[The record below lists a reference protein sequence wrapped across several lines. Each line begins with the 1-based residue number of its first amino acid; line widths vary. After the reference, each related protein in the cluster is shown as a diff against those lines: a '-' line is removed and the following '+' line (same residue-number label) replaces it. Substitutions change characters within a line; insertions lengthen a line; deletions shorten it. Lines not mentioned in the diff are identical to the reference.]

1 MVAMPN
7 LTTNTGLWFRLV
19 LISFASALL
28 ALFIGQGIVARQEQ
42 TQLQRYSQEVLDQG
56 IAVASEGRETINRV
70 LTLNNVPCSTADLK
84 ELRLISFYSV
94 YLRDIGRIKDNYLI
108 CSAGWGML
116 NPPIYLLQPNLTT
129 PEGVQLWT
137 AMKDVIDPRITA
149 DMASLNGV
157 VTITAAAA
165 FRRFTQPPAEHNA
178 ILLTRNLSHVYQTFG
193 NIDLTAFQQ
202 TQHLNNSW
210 LTMGKRQTFFCA
222 QNRDICVLAQLNSA
236 GILSRP
242 WYIIA
247 ALFFIG
253 ALIGASFTLS
263 YQLYYDRHHA
273 LPSQLKRAIKHQR
286 FQVHYQPLISLPQ
299 RAIIGVEAL
308 ARWKN
313 ERGDNVSPEFF
324 IGIAEKMGYSD
335 ELTRIITRQALHD
348 MQPYLTQETPFLLS
362 INLSVSDIV
371 SRDYL
376 RFLQQMCDELAI
388 DKTRVMLELTE
399 RSSTSHQTLA
409 NGLEA
414 LRRSGY
420 KVALDDFGTGYS
432 NLDYLSH
439 LPFDMIKIDKIFVD
453 AIGTDTVN
461 AAMADLLFTLIKKL
475 DVPVIIEGVETREQA
490 AYILQ
495 QCPSAIMQGWYFGK
509 AVALCDLPDIH
520 HYSCPPIETAN
531 DNTIV

>member
-1 MVAMPN
+1 MLA

-19 LISFASALL
+19 SISLGSALL
-28 ALFIGQGIVARQEQ
+28 ALLLGQAIVARMEQ
-42 TQLQRYSQEVLDQG
+42 TQLLHYSEEVLDQG
-56 IAVASEGRETINRV
+56 IAVANEGRETINRV
-70 LTLNNVPCSTADLK
+70 LTLNNTPCSSADLK

-94 YLRDIGRIKDNYLI
+94 YLRDIGRIKNNYLI

-116 NPPIYLLQPNLTT
+116 NPPIYLLPPNLTT
-129 PEGVQLWT
+129 PDGVQLWT
-137 AMKDVIDPRITA
+137 AMKDVVDPRITA

-165 FRRFTQPPAEHNA
+165 FRRFTQPPAEHSA
-178 ILLTRNLSHVYQTFG
+178 MLLTRNLDHVYQKFG
-193 NIDLTAFQQ
+193 DIDLPAFRQTRQQ
-202 TQHLNNSW
+202 NNAW

-222 QNRDICVLAQLNSA
+222 QNRDICVLAQLDSA
-236 GILSRP
+236 GILYHP
-242 WYIIA
+242 WYVIA
-247 ALFFIG
+247 SLLFLG
-253 ALIGASFTLS
+253 LLIGASSTFS
-263 YQLYYDRHHA
+263 YQLYYDRHQA

-308 ARWKN
+308 ARWRN
-313 ERGDNVSPEFF
+313 EHGDNVSPEYF
-324 IGIAEKMGYSD
+324 INIAEEMGYLP

-348 MQPYLTQETPFLLS
+348 MQPYLTQEPPFLLS
-362 INLSVSDIV
+362 INLSVTDIV
-371 SRDYL
+371 SPDYHH
-376 RFLQQMCDELAI
+376 FLQKMCDELGI
-388 DKTRVMLELTE
+388 DRARIMLELTE

-414 LRRSGY
+414 LRREGY

-439 LPFDMIKIDKIFVD
+439 LPFDMIKIDKVFVG
-453 AIGTDTVN
+453 AIGTDSVN
-461 AAMADLLFTLIKKL
+461 AAMADLLFTLVKKL

-495 QCPSAIMQGWYFGK
+495 QCPSAMIQGWYFSK

-520 HYSCPPIETAN
+520 HYQCPPIETA
-531 DNTIV
+531 DRKSVV

>member
-1 MVAMPN
+1 MVAMLT
-7 LTTNTGLWFRLV
+7 LTTNTRLWLRLV
-19 LISFASALL
+19 LISFGSALL
-28 ALFIGQGIVARQEQ
+28 ALFIGQGILARLEQ
-42 TQLQRYSQEVLDQG
+42 TQLLNYSQEVLKQG
-56 IAVASEGRETINRV
+56 TDVAHEGRETINRV
-70 LTLNNVPCSTADLK
+70 LTLGNTPCSSADLK

-108 CSAGWGML
+108 CSAGWGIL
-116 NPPIYLLQPNLTT
+116 NPPIYLLPPNLTT
-129 PEGVQLWT
+129 PDGVQLWT

-165 FRRFTQPPAEHNA
+165 FRRFIQPPADYSAMLTTHN
-178 ILLTRNLSHVYQTFG
+178 LDHVYQTFG
-193 NIDLTAFQQ
+193 NIDLPVFKKTHHQD
-202 TQHLNNSW
+202 NSW
-210 LTMGKRQTFFCA
+210 LAMGKRQTFFCA
-222 QNRDICVLAQLNSA
+222 SNVNICVLAQLDSA
-236 GILSRP
+236 GILYRP

-247 ALFFIG
+247 LLFFVG
-253 ALIGASFTLS
+253 ALVGASFTLS

-313 ERGDNVSPEFF
+313 ERGNNVSPEFF
-324 IGIAEKMGYSD
+324 ISLAEKMGYSD

-348 MQPYLTQETPFLLS
+348 MRPYLTQETPFLLS

-371 SRDYL
+371 SPDYH

-399 RSSTSHQTLA
+399 RSSTSHKTLA
-409 NGLEA
+409 DGLEA
-414 LRRSGY
+414 LRHSGY

-432 NLDYLSH
+432 NLDYLSN
-439 LPFDMIKIDKIFVD
+439 LPFDMIKIDKIFVG
-453 AIGTDTVN
+453 AIGTDSVN

-475 DVPVIIEGVETREQA
+475 DVSVIFEGVETREQA

-495 QCPSAIMQGWYFGK
+495 QCPSAIIQGWYFSK
-509 AVALCDLPDIH
+509 AVALHDLPDIH
-520 HYSCPPIETAN
+520 HYPCPPIEA
-531 DNTIV
+531 V

>member
-1 MVAMPN
+1 MVAMLT

-28 ALFIGQGIVARQEQ
+28 ALFIGQGILARLEQ
-42 TQLQRYSQEVLDQG
+42 TQLQHYSQDVLDQG
-56 IAVASEGRETINRV
+56 IAVANEGRETINRV
-70 LTLNNVPCSTADLK
+70 LTLNNAPCSSADLK

-108 CSAGWGML
+108 CSAGWGIL
-116 NPPIYLLQPNLTT
+116 NPPIYLLPPNLTT

-137 AMKDVIDPRITA
+137 AMKDVVDPRITA

-165 FRRFTQPPAEHNA
+165 FRRFIHPPAEYNA
-178 ILLTRNLSHVYQTFG
+178 MLITRNLGHIYQTFG
-193 NIDLTAFQQ
+193 DIDLSAFKQ
-202 TQHLNNSW
+202 TQQQKNAW

-222 QNRDICVLAQLNSA
+222 ANRDICVLAQLDSA
-236 GILSRP
+236 GILYRP
-242 WYIIA
+242 WYIIT
-247 ALFFIG
+247 ALFFVG

-263 YQLYYDRHHA
+263 YQLYDDRHQA

-286 FQVHYQPLISLPQ
+286 LHVHYQPLISLPQ

-313 ERGDNVSPEFF
+313 ERGDNVSPELF
-324 IGIAEKMGYSD
+324 IGIAEKMGYSA
-335 ELTRIITRQALHD
+335 ELTRIITRQALRD
-348 MQPYLTQETPFLLS
+348 MQPYLTQESPFLLS

-371 SRDYL
+371 SPDYHH
-376 RFLQQMCDELAI
+376 FLQQLCDELRI
-388 DKTRVMLELTE
+388 DRTRVMLELTE
-399 RSSTSHQTLA
+399 RSSTSHKTLA
-409 NGLEA
+409 DGLEA

-439 LPFDMIKIDKIFVD
+439 LPFDMIKIDKIFVG
-453 AIGTDTVN
+453 AIGTDSVN
-461 AAMADLLFTLIKKL
+461 AAMADLLFTLVKKL

-495 QCPSAIMQGWYFGK
+495 HCPSAIIQGWYFSR
-509 AVALCDLPDIH
+509 AVALHDLPDIH
-520 HYSCPPIETAN
+520 HYPCPPIET
-531 DNTIV
+531 V